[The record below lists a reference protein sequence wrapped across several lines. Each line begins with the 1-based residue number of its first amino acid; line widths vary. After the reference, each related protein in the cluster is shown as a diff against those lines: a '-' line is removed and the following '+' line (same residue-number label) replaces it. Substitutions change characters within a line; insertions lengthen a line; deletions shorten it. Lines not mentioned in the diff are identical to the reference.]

1 MNVVSKR
8 FHVAEGPRAIPCDMT
23 NQEQVHSLVDQTTQR
38 YGRVDIVVNNAGIIQ
53 VGLMSTTTVEDFVTA
68 LDVMFWGALYP
79 TLAVLPQ
86 MRAQCSGYVVNT
98 ASIDDM
104 VNVPHLF
111 HIHMSSSPPSDF

>member
-1 MNVVSKR
+1 
-8 FHVAEGPRAIPCDMT
+8 
-23 NQEQVHSLVDQTTQR
+23 VDQTTQR
-38 YGRVDIVVNNAGIIQ
+38 FGRVDIVVNNTGIIQ

-68 LDVMFWGALYP
+68 LDVMFWGALSP

-86 MRAQCSGYVVNT
+86 MRAQYSGYVVSI